1 MARNRQELELV
12 VDEMSRAVADLMEQ
26 IISTGDMLAD
36 DQLKLALL
44 EDSSKPEYQDLR
56 VYYVRRLVR
65 NRRKLEDL
73 RSTLDRQQEQ
83 LESAKEKLRNAP
95 AEALVAQ

>member
-1 MARNRQELELV
+1 MAKNQQELELV
-12 VDEMSRAVADLMEQ
+12 IDEMSRAVADLMEQ

-44 EDSSKPEYQDLR
+44 EDSNKPEYQDLR

-65 NRRKLEDL
+65 NRRKLDDL
-73 RSTLDRQQEQ
+73 RSALDRQQEQ
-83 LESAKEKLRNAP
+83 LASAKEKLRNAP

>member
-1 MARNRQELELV
+1 MAKNRQELELV
-12 VDEMSRAVADLMEQ
+12 IDEMSRAIADLMEQ

-44 EDSSKPEYQDLR
+44 EDSNKPEYQDLR

-65 NRRKLEDL
+65 NRRKLDDL
-73 RSTLDRQQEQ
+73 RSALDRQQEQ
-83 LESAKEKLRNAP
+83 LANAKEKLRNAP

>member
-1 MARNRQELELV
+1 MAINKQELELV
-12 VDEMSRAVADLMEQ
+12 IDEMSRAVADLMEQ

-44 EDSSKPEYQDLR
+44 EDSNKPEYQDLR

-65 NRRKLEDL
+65 NRRKLDDL
-73 RSTLDRQQEQ
+73 RSALDRQQEQ
-83 LESAKEKLRNAP
+83 LASAKEKLRNAP

>member
-1 MARNRQELELV
+1 MAKTRQELELV
-12 VDEMSRAVADLMEQ
+12 VDEMSREIATLMEQ
-26 IISTGDMLAD
+26 VINTGDTLAD

-44 EDSSKPEYQDLR
+44 EDSNRPAYQDLR

-65 NRRKLEDL
+65 NRRKLDDL
-73 RSTLDRQQEQ
+73 RNTLDRRQEQ
-83 LESAKEKLRNAP
+83 LASNKEKLRNAP

>member
-1 MARNRQELELV
+1 MAKSRQELELV
-12 VDEMSRAVADLMEQ
+12 VEELSRSVASLMEE
-26 IISTGDMLAD
+26 IINTGDMLAD
-36 DQLKLALL
+36 DQMKLALL
-44 EDSSKPEYQDLR
+44 EDSNRPGYQDLR

-73 RSTLDRQQEQ
+73 RSALDRQQEQ

>member
-1 MARNRQELELV
+1 MAKSRQELELMV
-12 VDEMSRAVADLMEQ
+12 EELSRSVASLMEE
-26 IISTGDMLAD
+26 IINTGDMLAD
-36 DQLKLALL
+36 DQMKLALL
-44 EDSSKPEYQDLR
+44 EDSNRPDYQDLR

-73 RSTLDRQQEQ
+73 RSALDRQQEQ